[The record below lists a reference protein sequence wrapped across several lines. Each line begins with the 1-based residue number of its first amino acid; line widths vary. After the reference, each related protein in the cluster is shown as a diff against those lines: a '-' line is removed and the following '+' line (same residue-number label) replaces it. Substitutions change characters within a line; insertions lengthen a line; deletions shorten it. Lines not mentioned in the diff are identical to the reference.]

1 MICSVKTPSLAR
13 SGRPFS
19 VSAAGSFI
27 LLAVLLLSGCAGRLE
42 KASALYYQ
50 GQPQQALELL
60 DKGDSLG
67 GRNALL
73 FLVEKGVV
81 RHQLGDY
88 RGSIDS
94 LLAAARLIDQFET
107 ISLTEQA
114 GSLVINDWMTRYKGE
129 YSERL
134 WIHSYL
140 MMDYLLLG
148 QFDDALVE
156 ARLALKRLEQYPDAL
171 KNDYFTRALMALCY
185 AQLGEDNDAF
195 LVYKRLAADLGPA
208 PVAADLVRLAA
219 RIGMPDEVE
228 TYKSYLSE
236 ALPQGEAELV
246 LFVANGRIPVKKPG
260 NIILPTLTRIS
271 FPYYENRATRLP
283 SLSFIPS
290 DLTPSAVLSTDMAQ
304 VAKDALEQRKVQI
317 IVRETARVAG
327 KEALA
332 QSVGNKNGGGT
343 ELAVR
348 LGLMLLEEADTRS
361 WLTLPGRLTLVR
373 IPLVA
378 GHYQLEILR
387 GDSSGPLP
395 LPEFD
400 ITPGQRLFRSIR
412 F

>member
-400 ITPGQRLFRSIR
+400 IAPGQRLFRSIR

>member
-1 MICSVKTPSLAR
+1 MKTSILTR
-13 SGRPFS
+13 SRRPLSFY
-19 VSAAGSFI
+19 AAGSLV
-27 LLAVLLLSGCAGRLE
+27 LLTLILLSGCAGRLE

-50 GQPQQALELL
+50 GQPQQALDLL

-73 FLVEKGVV
+73 FLLEKGVV
-81 RHQLGDY
+81 LHQLGDY

-94 LLAAARLIDQFET
+94 LLAAAGLIDQFET

-134 WIHSYL
+134 WVHSYL
-140 MMDYLLLG
+140 MMDFLLLG

-156 ARLALKRLEQYPDAL
+156 ARQALKRLEQYPDAL
-171 KNDYFTRALMALCY
+171 KKDYFTRALMALCY
-185 AQLGEDNDAF
+185 AQLGEENDAF
-195 LVYKRLAADLGPA
+195 LVYKQLAKDLGPA

-228 TYKSYLSE
+228 AYRSYLP
-236 ALPQGEAELV
+236 ADQQQGEAELV
-246 LFVANGRIPVKKPG
+246 MFVANGRIPVKKPG

-283 SLSFIPS
+283 SLTFIPS
-290 DLTPSAVLSTDMAQ
+290 GLTPLAALSTDMAQ

-332 QSVGNKNGGGT
+332 QSVGDKNGGGA

-361 WLTLPGRLTLVR
+361 WQTLPGRLTLLR
-373 IPLVA
+373 IPLKA

-387 GDSSGPLP
+387 GDSAGPVP

-400 ITPGQRLFRSIR
+400 IVPGQRLFRSIR

>member
-1 MICSVKTPSLAR
+1 MICSVKTPSLTR

-19 VSAAGSFI
+19 VSAAGLLI
-27 LLAVLLLSGCAGRLE
+27 LLTVLLLSGCAGRLE

-88 RGSIDS
+88 LGSVDS

-171 KNDYFTRALMALCY
+171 KHDYFTRALMALCY

-271 FPYYENRATRLP
+271 FPYYENRVTRLP

-290 DLTPSAVLSTDMAQ
+290 DLTPAAVLSTDMAQ

-332 QSVGNKNGGGT
+332 QSVGNKNGGGA

-373 IPLVA
+373 IPLEA
-378 GHYQLEILR
+378 GHYQLEVLR
-387 GDSSGPLP
+387 GDSAGPVP

-400 ITPGQRLFRSIR
+400 IAPGQRLFRSIR